1 MSASDRSARIAI
13 CWARRITNVIAGL
26 LALTCAG
33 LFAALH
39 VSLWFWT
46 QIGALVFVGLVL
58 ISWGLGGDDRD
69 GKRNRK

>member
-1 MSASDRSARIAI
+1 MRLIAPLADRLLS
-13 CWARRITNVIAGL
+13 VAGL

-39 VSLWFWT
+39 ISLWFWS

-58 ISWGLGGDDRD
+58 ISWGLGGDDGD
-69 GKRNRK
+69 GKSNRK

>member
-1 MSASDRSARIAI
+1 MSASGRSARIAI
-13 CWARRITNVIAGL
+13 GRARRITNVVAGL
-26 LALTCAG
+26 LALTCAA

-58 ISWGLGGDDRD
+58 ITWGLGGDDRD
-69 GKRNRK
+69 GTRNRK